1 MAGKKTVFID
11 AYAPDSL
18 AAWMLRYLEWMAVTN
33 YSPNTVESRRVDLH
47 LFNEWCQTRSLNT
60 PQAITKPILER
71 FQRHLYHYRKANGQ
85 PLGFHRQAVLLQGLK
100 GFFKWLA
107 QNNHILYNPASEL
120 VMPKVPKQLP
130 KDILT
135 PDEVETILSQPDL
148 SSPFGLRDRAMLE
161 VLYSTGIRRAELVN
175 LTIYNVSEARG
186 TLFIDQGKGR
196 KDRVVPI
203 GERALAWVRKY
214 LDEVRDSLLID
225 PNVTTLFITYQGEGF
240 HPNKVTAVVREY
252 IQQADIGKS
261 GSCHMF
267 RHTMATQ
274 MLENGADVRF
284 IQELL
289 GHACLDTTQRYTH
302 VSIRKLKE
310 IHNATHPAALLTR
323 RVADETETESGE
335 LLAQLADEAAIEDD
349 SEGSGDAG

>member
-11 AYAPDSL
+11 AYAPNSL

-33 YSPNTVESRRVDLH
+33 YSPSTVESRRADLH
-47 LFNEWCQTRSLNT
+47 LFNEWCKTRSLGT
-60 PQAITKPILER
+60 PQEITKPILER
-71 FQRHLYHYRKANGQ
+71 FQRHLYHYRKANGK

-120 VMPKVPKQLP
+120 VLPKVPKQLP

-135 PDEVETILSQPDL
+135 TEEVETVLNQPDL
-148 SSPFGLRDRAMLE
+148 TSPFGVRDRAMME
-161 VLYSTGIRRAELVN
+161 VLYSTGIRRSELVN
-175 LTIYNVSEARG
+175 LTIYNLDESRG
-186 TLFIDQGKGR
+186 TLFIRQGKGK
-196 KDRVVPI
+196 KDRIVPI

-214 LDEVRDSLLID
+214 LDEVRDELLVD
-225 PNVTTLFITYQGEGF
+225 PNVPTLFITYQGEGF
-240 HPNKVTAVVREY
+240 HPNKLTAIIRKY
-252 IQQADIGKS
+252 IEQADIGKT
-261 GSCHMF
+261 GSCHLF

-284 IQELL
+284 IQEML

-310 IHNATHPAALLTR
+310 IHGATHPAATLKKT
-323 RVADETETESGE
+323 ADGEQGSVDE
-335 LLAQLADEAAIEDD
+335 LLMALDEEGED
-349 SEGSGDAG
+349 EQGDEE

>member
-11 AYAPDSL
+11 AYTPDSI
-18 AAWMLRYLEWMAVTN
+18 AAWMLRYLEWMEVTN
-33 YSPNTVESRRVDLH
+33 YSPNTVASRKVDLH
-47 LFNEWCQTRSLNT
+47 LFNEWCKTRSLSKPNE
-60 PQAITKPILER
+60 ITKPILER
-71 FQRHLYHYRKANGQ
+71 FQRYLYHYRKPNGK
-85 PLGFHRQAVLLQGLK
+85 PLGFHRQSVLLQGIK
-100 GFFKWLA
+100 GWFKWLA

-120 VMPKVPKQLP
+120 VLPKVPKQLP

-135 PDEVETILSQPDL
+135 TDEVETVLNQPDL
-148 SSPFGLRDRAMLE
+148 TSPFGVRDRAMME

-175 LTIYNVSEARG
+175 LTIYNLSESRG
-186 TLFIDQGKGR
+186 TLFIHQGKGK
-196 KDRVVPI
+196 KDRMVPI

-214 LDEVRDSLLID
+214 LNEVRDELLID
-225 PNVTTLFITYQGEGF
+225 PSVATLFITYQGDGF
-240 HPNKVTAVVREY
+240 HPNKLTAIIRQY
-252 IQQADIGKS
+252 IEQADIGKA
-261 GSCHMF
+261 GSCHLF

-310 IHNATHPAALLTR
+310 IHRATHPAANLNNNA
-323 RVADETETESGE
+323 ADQSDGIEA
-335 LLAQLADEAAIEDD
+335 LMQILAQESDA
-349 SEGSGDAG
+349 EGKP